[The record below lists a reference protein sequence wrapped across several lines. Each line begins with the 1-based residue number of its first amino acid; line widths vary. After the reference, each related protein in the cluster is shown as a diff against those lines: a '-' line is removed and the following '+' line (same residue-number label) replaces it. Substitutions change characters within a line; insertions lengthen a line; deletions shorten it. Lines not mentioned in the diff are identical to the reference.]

1 MSNREPLFKKRVK
14 QINLSFHI
22 APTSYRHKLFFEIFA
37 IFIIVIC
44 GVIAVYRVIN
54 TPSYNISQVISS
66 IVGTLLLLSC
76 VIIVLLQ
83 TIKMHKDD

>member
-14 QINLSFHI
+14 QINLSFRI
-22 APTSYRHKLFFEIFA
+22 SPTSYRHKIFVELLS

-44 GVIAVYRVIN
+44 GVISVYRIIN
-54 TPSYNISQVISS
+54 TPSYNISLVISS

-76 VIIVLLQ
+76 VIIVLLR
-83 TIKMHKDD
+83 TIKLGKGD